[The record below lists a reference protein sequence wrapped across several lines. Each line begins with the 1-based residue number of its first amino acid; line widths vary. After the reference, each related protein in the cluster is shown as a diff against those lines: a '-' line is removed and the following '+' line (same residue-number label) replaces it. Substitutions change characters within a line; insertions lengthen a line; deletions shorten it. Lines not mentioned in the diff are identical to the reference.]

1 MLQIDSQIWL
11 LSATQLKL
19 HFHHDMR
26 KRQTHFAITSPA
38 GDFSIDY
45 PAWWAEIPDFEPV
58 EPEMDKDEDYLAYIY
73 EVWQTPSL
81 QQALLKRWMA

>member
-1 MLQIDSQIWL
+1 MLQIDSQLWP
-11 LSATQLKL
+11 LSAPHLKL
-19 HFHHDMR
+19 HFYHDVR

-38 GDFSIDY
+38 GDFAIDY
-45 PAWWAEIPDFEPV
+45 PAWWAEIPDFVPV

-81 QQALLKRWMA
+81 QQALLKSWTA